1 MLSQTMRR
9 WVFVDTP
16 QPDVFSD
23 QDVLAALTA
32 GWNLRADGVRY
43 VPKGAGSYHSVVDI
57 DDCGLRRRAAAT
69 RPSAAVQIPCPPD
82 AHSSG
87 FLYLSAP
94 FRRNTAI

>member
-1 MLSQTMRR
+1 MRR

-94 FRRNTAI
+94 FRRNTVI